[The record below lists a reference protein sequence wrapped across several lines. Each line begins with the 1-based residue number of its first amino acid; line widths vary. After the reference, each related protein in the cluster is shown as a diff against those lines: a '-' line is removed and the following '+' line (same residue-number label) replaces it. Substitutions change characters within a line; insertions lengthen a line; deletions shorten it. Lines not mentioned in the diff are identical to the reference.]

1 MIGIYLEN
9 KDGKIKKHSLELLTF
24 AGKAFEDEILAFT
37 FGKEVEKSD
46 VFKFGADSFYLISGS
61 NEIKTEEGISKAIFE
76 FLKDKDVKI
85 LIFPA
90 SNTGRDIAA
99 RVSALLDLPL
109 VQDVVEFKKEDG
121 NLTFKRPIVAGKAY
135 VWEKVNSEKFA
146 ISVRPNVFP
155 PEENQKEEKFE
166 KFEKF
171 EVNIEESIKIVD
183 IKEKEEGEIDV
194 AEAEI
199 IVSGGRGVGGPE
211 GFKPLK
217 ELAKVLGAAIGAS
230 RAAVDAGWIDH
241 SHQVGQ
247 TGKTVSPNLYIAC
260 GISGALQHLA
270 GMRTSKVIVAINKD
284 PNAPIFQ
291 VADYGIV
298 GDLFEVVPALTEE
311 IKKIK
316 G

>member
-9 KDGKIKKHSLELLTF
+9 KEGKIKKHSLELINF
-24 AGKAFEDEILAFT
+24 GVKNFEGEIIAFT
-37 FGKEVEKSD
+37 IGDNVEKEEA
-46 VFKFGADSFYLISGS
+46 FKYGVDFLYLISNKNKIES
-61 NEIKTEEGISKAIFE
+61 EEGIINSLYE
-76 FLKDKDVKI
+76 FLKDKDFKV

-90 SNTGRDIAA
+90 SNTGRIIAA
-99 RVSALLDLPL
+99 GISALLDLPL
-109 VQDVVEFKKEDG
+109 IQDIVEVKKENG
-121 NLTFKRPIVAGKAY
+121 NLIFKRPVLAGKAF
-135 VWEKVNSEKFA
+135 VWEKVIGEKFV
-146 ISVRPNVFP
+146 ISVRPNVAQIS
-155 PEENQKEEKFE
+155 ENPKTGRFEKVITNAEEK
-166 KFEKF
+166 
-171 EVNIEESIKIVD
+171 IKIVE
-183 IKEKEEGEIDV
+183 IKEKQEEEIDV

-217 ELAKVLGAAIGAS
+217 ELAKVLGAAVGAS

-291 VADYGIV
+291 IADYGII
-298 GDLFEVVPALTEE
+298 GDLFEIVPALTEE

-316 G
+316 S